1 MRFLLVIAALLG
13 PDVASASAGWW
24 TEEDAIHVNPT
35 AAVEQKTVARQPPP
49 PAKRLLPR
57 QRPLAR
63 LMGAHRLVR
72 RPSPASRVHGALRTV
87 RRLIFAPTSD
97 DDDDDT
103 TLS

>member
-24 TEEDAIHVNPT
+24 TEEDAIHVTST
-35 AAVEQKTVARQPPP
+35 AAVEQKPVAREPPP
-49 PAKRLLPR
+49 PVKRLLPS
-57 QRPLAR
+57 QRSLAR
-63 LMGAHRLVR
+63 LMGAHLVR
-72 RPSPASRVHGALRTV
+72 RPTSASRVHGALRTV

-103 TLS
+103 PLS